1 MNNNC
6 FDNKIKKILDC
17 GKQCNCTPVIVG
29 PTGPTGPQGPVSI
42 AVGVT
47 TTTDPGTNA
56 SVTNVGTND
65 NVILNF
71 NIPKGET
78 GPIGPQGIP
87 GIEGPTGPTGPTGP
101 QGPASIAVG
110 VTTTTD
116 PGTNASV
123 TNVGTDDNVILNFN
137 IPKGE
142 TGPIGPQG
150 IPGIEGP
157 TGPTGPTGP
166 QGLQGLQGIQGSTGP
181 TGPTGPQ
188 GLQGLQGIQGPTGPT
203 GPTGPAGPT
212 AIETY
217 GRKYNTSTDNISL
230 ETNIAQNIP
239 LGNNGPTNNITTAT
253 QNTLTITENGVYL
266 VEYGFSGSSS
276 TNATLTVEVNQNANA
291 IGGTSIVKT
300 VTANNNTDFN
310 SSTINSFAVGD
321 EIGLSINSSTAA
333 TITPANGTN
342 AYLNIVRIS

>member
-17 GKQCNCTPVIVG
+17 GKQCNCTPIIV
-29 PTGPTGPQGPVSI
+29 
-42 AVGVT
+42 
-47 TTTDPGTNA
+47 
-56 SVTNVGTND
+56 
-65 NVILNF
+65 
-71 NIPKGET
+71 
-78 GPIGPQGIP
+78 
-87 GIEGPTGPTGPTGP
+87 GPTGPTGP

-137 IPKGE
+137 IPRGE
-142 TGPIGPQG
+142 TGPIGP
-150 IPGIEGP
+150 
-157 TGPTGPTGP
+157 
-166 QGLQGLQGIQGSTGP
+166 QGIQGSTGP

-188 GLQGLQGIQGPTGPT
+188 GLQGLQGIQGPTGPTGPTGPAGPQGLQGLQGVQGPT

-291 IGGTSIVKT
+291 ISGTSIVKT

-321 EIGLSINSSTAA
+321 EIGLSIKSSTTA

>member
-17 GKQCNCTPVIVG
+17 GKQCNCTPIIV
-29 PTGPTGPQGPVSI
+29 
-42 AVGVT
+42 
-47 TTTDPGTNA
+47 
-56 SVTNVGTND
+56 
-65 NVILNF
+65 
-71 NIPKGET
+71 
-78 GPIGPQGIP
+78 
-87 GIEGPTGPTGPTGP
+87 GPTGPTGP

-137 IPKGE
+137 IPRGE

-150 IPGIEGP
+150 IPGTEGPTGPTGPTGPQGLQGIQGP

-166 QGLQGLQGIQGSTGP
+166 QGLQGLQGIQGP
-181 TGPTGPQ
+181 T
-188 GLQGLQGIQGPTGPT
+188 
-203 GPTGPAGPT
+203 GPT

-291 IGGTSIVKT
+291 ISGTSIVKT

-321 EIGLSINSSTAA
+321 EIGLSINSSTTA

>member
-17 GKQCNCTPVIVG
+17 GKQCNCTPIIV
-29 PTGPTGPQGPVSI
+29 
-42 AVGVT
+42 
-47 TTTDPGTNA
+47 
-56 SVTNVGTND
+56 
-65 NVILNF
+65 
-71 NIPKGET
+71 
-78 GPIGPQGIP
+78 
-87 GIEGPTGPTGPTGP
+87 GPTGPTGP

-150 IPGIEGP
+150 IPGTE
-157 TGPTGPTGP
+157 
-166 QGLQGLQGIQGSTGP
+166 GP

-203 GPTGPAGPT
+203 GPTGPQGLQGLQGIQGPTGPTGPAGPQGLQGIQGPTGPT

-291 IGGTSIVKT
+291 ISGTSIVKT

-321 EIGLSINSSTAA
+321 EIGLSIKSSTTA

>member
-6 FDNKIKKILDC
+6 FDNKIKKNLDC
-17 GKQCNCTPVIVG
+17 GKKCNCTPIIV
-29 PTGPTGPQGPVSI
+29 
-42 AVGVT
+42 
-47 TTTDPGTNA
+47 
-56 SVTNVGTND
+56 
-65 NVILNF
+65 
-71 NIPKGET
+71 
-78 GPIGPQGIP
+78 
-87 GIEGPTGPTGPTGP
+87 GPTGPTGP

-137 IPKGE
+137 IPRGE

-150 IPGIEGP
+150 IPGTEGPTGPTGPQGLQGLQGIQGPTGPAGPQGLQGLQGLQGIQGP

-166 QGLQGLQGIQGSTGP
+166 QGLQGLQGIQGPTGP
-181 TGPTGPQ
+181 TGPAGPQ
-188 GLQGLQGIQGPTGPT
+188 GLQGLQGIQGPT

-253 QNTLTITENGVYL
+253 LNTLTITENGVYL

-291 IGGTSIVKT
+291 ISGTSIVKT

-310 SSTINSFAVGD
+310 SSTINSFSVGD
-321 EIGLSINSSTAA
+321 EIGLSIKSSTTA

>member
-17 GKQCNCTPVIVG
+17 GKQCNCTPIIV
-29 PTGPTGPQGPVSI
+29 
-42 AVGVT
+42 
-47 TTTDPGTNA
+47 
-56 SVTNVGTND
+56 
-65 NVILNF
+65 
-71 NIPKGET
+71 
-78 GPIGPQGIP
+78 
-87 GIEGPTGPTGPTGP
+87 GPTGPTGP

-137 IPKGE
+137 IPRGE

-150 IPGIEGP
+150 IPGTE
-157 TGPTGPTGP
+157 GPTGPTGP
-166 QGLQGLQGIQGSTGP
+166 QGLQGLQGIQGPTGP
-181 TGPTGPQ
+181 TGPAGPQ

-291 IGGTSIVKT
+291 ISGTSIVKT

-321 EIGLSINSSTAA
+321 EIGLSINSSTTA

>member
-17 GKQCNCTPVIVG
+17 GKQCNCTPVIV
-29 PTGPTGPQGPVSI
+29 
-42 AVGVT
+42 
-47 TTTDPGTNA
+47 
-56 SVTNVGTND
+56 
-65 NVILNF
+65 
-71 NIPKGET
+71 
-78 GPIGPQGIP
+78 
-87 GIEGPTGPTGPTGP
+87 GPTGPTGP

-150 IPGIEGP
+150 IPGTE
-157 TGPTGPTGP
+157 GPTGPTGP
-166 QGLQGLQGIQGSTGP
+166 QGLQGIQ
-181 TGPTGPQ
+181 
-188 GLQGLQGIQGPTGPT
+188 GPT

-217 GRKYNTSTDNISL
+217 GSKYNTSTDNISL

-239 LGNNGPTNNITTAT
+239 LGNNGPTNKITTAT

-291 IGGTSIVKT
+291 ISGTSIVKT

-321 EIGLSINSSTAA
+321 EIGLSIKSSTAA

>member
-6 FDNKIKKILDC
+6 FDNKIKKNLDC
-17 GKQCNCTPVIVG
+17 GKKCNCTPIIV
-29 PTGPTGPQGPVSI
+29 
-42 AVGVT
+42 
-47 TTTDPGTNA
+47 
-56 SVTNVGTND
+56 
-65 NVILNF
+65 
-71 NIPKGET
+71 
-78 GPIGPQGIP
+78 
-87 GIEGPTGPTGPTGP
+87 GPTGPTGP

-150 IPGIEGP
+150 IPGTEGP
-157 TGPTGPTGP
+157 TGPA
-166 QGLQGLQGIQGSTGP
+166 
-181 TGPTGPQ
+181 GPQ

-203 GPTGPAGPT
+203 GPT

-291 IGGTSIVKT
+291 ISGTSIVKT

-321 EIGLSINSSTAA
+321 EIGLSIKSSTAA

>member
-6 FDNKIKKILDC
+6 LDNKIKNILNC
-17 GKQCNCTPVIVG
+17 GKKCNCTPVIVG

-56 SVTNVGTND
+56 SVN
-65 NVILNF
+65 
-71 NIPKGET
+71 
-78 GPIGPQGIP
+78 
-87 GIEGPTGPTGPTGP
+87 
-101 QGPASIAVG
+101 
-110 VTTTTD
+110 
-116 PGTNASV
+116 
-123 TNVGTDDNVILNFN
+123 NVGTDDNVILNFN
-137 IPKGE
+137 IPRGE
-142 TGPIGPQG
+142 
-150 IPGIEGP
+150 
-157 TGPTGPTGP
+157 
-166 QGLQGLQGIQGSTGP
+166 
-181 TGPTGPQ
+181 
-188 GLQGLQGIQGPTGPT
+188 
-203 GPTGPAGPT
+203 TGPAGPT

-217 GRKYNTSTDNISL
+217 VRKYNTSTDNISL

-239 LGNNGPTNNITTAT
+239 LGNNGPTNKITTAT
-253 QNTLTITENGVYL
+253 QNTLTIAENGVYL

-276 TNATLTVEVNQNANA
+276 TNATLTVEVKQNANA
-291 IGGTSIVKT
+291 IDSTSIVKT

-321 EIGLSINSSTAA
+321 EIGLSIESSTAA

>member
-6 FDNKIKKILDC
+6 FDNKIKKNLDC
-17 GKQCNCTPVIVG
+17 GKKCNCTPIIV
-29 PTGPTGPQGPVSI
+29 
-42 AVGVT
+42 
-47 TTTDPGTNA
+47 
-56 SVTNVGTND
+56 
-65 NVILNF
+65 
-71 NIPKGET
+71 
-78 GPIGPQGIP
+78 
-87 GIEGPTGPTGPTGP
+87 GPTGPTGP

-137 IPKGE
+137 IPRGE

-150 IPGIEGP
+150 IPGIQGP

-166 QGLQGLQGIQGSTGP
+166 
-181 TGPTGPQ
+181 
-188 GLQGLQGIQGPTGPT
+188 QGLQGIQGPTGPT

-253 QNTLTITENGVYL
+253 LNTLTITENGVYL

-291 IGGTSIVKT
+291 ISGTSIVKT

-321 EIGLSINSSTAA
+321 EIGLSINSSTTA

>member
-6 FDNKIKKILDC
+6 FDNKIKKNLDC
-17 GKQCNCTPVIVG
+17 GKQCNCTPIIV
-29 PTGPTGPQGPVSI
+29 
-42 AVGVT
+42 
-47 TTTDPGTNA
+47 
-56 SVTNVGTND
+56 
-65 NVILNF
+65 
-71 NIPKGET
+71 
-78 GPIGPQGIP
+78 
-87 GIEGPTGPTGPTGP
+87 GPTGPTGP

-150 IPGIEGP
+150 I
-157 TGPTGPTGP
+157 
-166 QGLQGLQGIQGSTGP
+166 
-181 TGPTGPQ
+181 
-188 GLQGLQGIQGPTGPT
+188 QGPT
-203 GPTGPAGPT
+203 GPT

-291 IGGTSIVKT
+291 ISGTSIVKT

-321 EIGLSINSSTAA
+321 EIGLSIKSSTTA

>member
-29 PTGPTGPQGPVSI
+29 PTGPTGPQGPV
-42 AVGVT
+42 
-47 TTTDPGTNA
+47 
-56 SVTNVGTND
+56 
-65 NVILNF
+65 
-71 NIPKGET
+71 
-78 GPIGPQGIP
+78 
-87 GIEGPTGPTGPTGP
+87 
-101 QGPASIAVG
+101 SIAVG

-166 QGLQGLQGIQGSTGP
+166 QGLQGLQGLQGIQGPTGP

-188 GLQGLQGIQGPTGPT
+188 GLQGIQGPT

-321 EIGLSINSSTAA
+321 EIGLSIKSSTAA

>member
-17 GKQCNCTPVIVG
+17 GKQCNCTPIIV
-29 PTGPTGPQGPVSI
+29 
-42 AVGVT
+42 
-47 TTTDPGTNA
+47 
-56 SVTNVGTND
+56 
-65 NVILNF
+65 
-71 NIPKGET
+71 
-78 GPIGPQGIP
+78 
-87 GIEGPTGPTGPTGP
+87 GPTGPTGP

-137 IPKGE
+137 IPRGE

-150 IPGIEGP
+150 IPGTE
-157 TGPTGPTGP
+157 GPTGPTGP
-166 QGLQGLQGIQGSTGP
+166 QGLQGLQGIQGPTGP

-291 IGGTSIVKT
+291 ISGTSIVKT

>member
-17 GKQCNCTPVIVG
+17 GKQCNCTPVIV
-29 PTGPTGPQGPVSI
+29 
-42 AVGVT
+42 
-47 TTTDPGTNA
+47 
-56 SVTNVGTND
+56 
-65 NVILNF
+65 
-71 NIPKGET
+71 
-78 GPIGPQGIP
+78 
-87 GIEGPTGPTGPTGP
+87 GPTGPTGP

-137 IPKGE
+137 IPRGE

-150 IPGIEGP
+150 IPGTE
-157 TGPTGPTGP
+157 GPTGPTGP
-166 QGLQGLQGIQGSTGP
+166 QGLQGLQGIQGPTGP

-291 IGGTSIVKT
+291 ISGTSIVKT

-310 SSTINSFAVGD
+310 SSTINSFSVGD
-321 EIGLSINSSTAA
+321 EIGLSIKSSTTA

>member
-17 GKQCNCTPVIVG
+17 GKQCNCTPVIV
-29 PTGPTGPQGPVSI
+29 
-42 AVGVT
+42 
-47 TTTDPGTNA
+47 
-56 SVTNVGTND
+56 
-65 NVILNF
+65 
-71 NIPKGET
+71 
-78 GPIGPQGIP
+78 
-87 GIEGPTGPTGPTGP
+87 GPTGPTGP

-150 IPGIEGP
+150 IPGTEGPTGPTGPQGLQGLQGIQGP

-166 QGLQGLQGIQGSTGP
+166 QGLQGLQGIQ
-181 TGPTGPQ
+181 
-188 GLQGLQGIQGPTGPT
+188 GPT

-291 IGGTSIVKT
+291 ISGTSIVKT

-321 EIGLSINSSTAA
+321 EIGLSIKSSTAA

>member
-1 MNNNC
+1 M
-6 FDNKIKKILDC
+6 KLQLIL
-17 GKQCNCTPVIVG
+17 
-29 PTGPTGPQGPVSI
+29 
-42 AVGVT
+42 
-47 TTTDPGTNA
+47 
-56 SVTNVGTND
+56 
-65 NVILNF
+65 L
-71 NIPKGET
+71 
-78 GPIGPQGIP
+78 
-87 GIEGPTGPTGPTGP
+87 
-101 QGPASIAVG
+101 
-110 VTTTTD
+110 
-116 PGTNASV
+116 
-123 TNVGTDDNVILNFN
+123 DDLFYR
-137 IPKGE
+137 G
-142 TGPIGPQG
+142 
-150 IPGIEGP
+150 
-157 TGPTGPTGP
+157 
-166 QGLQGLQGIQGSTGP
+166 
-181 TGPTGPQ
+181 TGPQ

-203 GPTGPAGPT
+203 GPT

-239 LGNNGPTNNITTAT
+239 LGNNGPTNNITTVT

-291 IGGTSIVKT
+291 ISGTSIVKT

-321 EIGLSINSSTAA
+321 EIGLSIMSSTTA

>member
-17 GKQCNCTPVIVG
+17 GKQCNCTPIIV
-29 PTGPTGPQGPVSI
+29 
-42 AVGVT
+42 
-47 TTTDPGTNA
+47 
-56 SVTNVGTND
+56 
-65 NVILNF
+65 
-71 NIPKGET
+71 
-78 GPIGPQGIP
+78 
-87 GIEGPTGPTGPTGP
+87 GPTGPTGP

-137 IPKGE
+137 IPRGE

-150 IPGIEGP
+150 IPGTE
-157 TGPTGPTGP
+157 GPTGPTGP
-166 QGLQGLQGIQGSTGP
+166 QGLQGLQGIQGPTGP
-181 TGPTGPQ
+181 TGPAGPQ
-188 GLQGLQGIQGPTGPT
+188 GLQGLLGIQGPTGPT

-230 ETNIAQNIP
+230 ETNVAQNIP

-291 IGGTSIVKT
+291 ISGTSIVKT

-321 EIGLSINSSTAA
+321 EIGLSINSSTTA

>member
-17 GKQCNCTPVIVG
+17 GKQCNCTPIIV
-29 PTGPTGPQGPVSI
+29 
-42 AVGVT
+42 
-47 TTTDPGTNA
+47 
-56 SVTNVGTND
+56 
-65 NVILNF
+65 
-71 NIPKGET
+71 
-78 GPIGPQGIP
+78 
-87 GIEGPTGPTGPTGP
+87 GPTGPTGP

-123 TNVGTDDNVILNFN
+123 TNVGTNDNVILNFN
-137 IPKGE
+137 IPRGE

-150 IPGIEGP
+150 IPGTE
-157 TGPTGPTGP
+157 
-166 QGLQGLQGIQGSTGP
+166 GP

-203 GPTGPAGPT
+203 GPT

-239 LGNNGPTNNITTAT
+239 LGNNGPTNNITTVT

-291 IGGTSIVKT
+291 ISGTSIVKT

-321 EIGLSINSSTAA
+321 EIGLSIKSSTTA

>member
-6 FDNKIKKILDC
+6 FDNKIKKNLDC
-17 GKQCNCTPVIVG
+17 GKKCNCTPIIV
-29 PTGPTGPQGPVSI
+29 
-42 AVGVT
+42 
-47 TTTDPGTNA
+47 
-56 SVTNVGTND
+56 
-65 NVILNF
+65 
-71 NIPKGET
+71 
-78 GPIGPQGIP
+78 
-87 GIEGPTGPTGPTGP
+87 GPTGPTGP

-137 IPKGE
+137 IPRGE

-150 IPGIEGP
+150 IPGTE
-157 TGPTGPTGP
+157 GPTGPTGP
-166 QGLQGLQGIQGSTGP
+166 QGLQGLQGIQGPTGPTGPAGPQGLQGLQGIQGPTGP

-203 GPTGPAGPT
+203 GPPT

-253 QNTLTITENGVYL
+253 LNTLTITENGVYL

-276 TNATLTVEVNQNANA
+276 TNATLTVEVNHNANA
-291 IGGTSIVKT
+291 ISGTSIVKT

>member
-17 GKQCNCTPVIVG
+17 GKQCNCTPIIV
-29 PTGPTGPQGPVSI
+29 
-42 AVGVT
+42 
-47 TTTDPGTNA
+47 
-56 SVTNVGTND
+56 
-65 NVILNF
+65 
-71 NIPKGET
+71 
-78 GPIGPQGIP
+78 
-87 GIEGPTGPTGPTGP
+87 GPTGPTGP

-150 IPGIEGP
+150 IPGTE
-157 TGPTGPTGP
+157 GPTGPTGP
-166 QGLQGLQGIQGSTGP
+166 QGLQGLQGIQGPTGP

-203 GPTGPAGPT
+203 GPTGPQGLQGIQGPTGPTGPAGPQGLQGIQGPTGPT

-291 IGGTSIVKT
+291 ISGTSIVKT

-321 EIGLSINSSTAA
+321 EIGLSIKSSTTA

>member
-6 FDNKIKKILDC
+6 FDNKIKNILDC
-17 GKQCNCTPVIVG
+17 GKKCNCTPVIV
-29 PTGPTGPQGPVSI
+29 
-42 AVGVT
+42 
-47 TTTDPGTNA
+47 
-56 SVTNVGTND
+56 
-65 NVILNF
+65 
-71 NIPKGET
+71 
-78 GPIGPQGIP
+78 
-87 GIEGPTGPTGPTGP
+87 GPTGPTGP

-150 IPGIEGP
+150 IPGTEGP
-157 TGPTGPTGP
+157 TGPAGP
-166 QGLQGLQGIQGSTGP
+166 
-181 TGPTGPQ
+181 
-188 GLQGLQGIQGPTGPT
+188 QGLQGIQGPPGPA
-203 GPTGPAGPT
+203 GPAGPT

-239 LGNNGPTNNITTAT
+239 LGNNGPTNKITTAT
-253 QNTLTITENGVYL
+253 QNKLTIAENGVYL

-276 TNATLTVEVNQNANA
+276 ANATLTVEVKQNANA
-291 IGGTSIVKT
+291 IGSTSIVKT

-321 EIGLSINSSTAA
+321 EIGLSIKSSTAA

-342 AYLNIVRIS
+342 AYLNIIRIS

>member
-6 FDNKIKKILDC
+6 FDDKIKNILEE
-17 GKQCNCTPVIVG
+17 GKRCNCTPVIV
-29 PTGPTGPQGPVSI
+29 
-42 AVGVT
+42 
-47 TTTDPGTNA
+47 
-56 SVTNVGTND
+56 
-65 NVILNF
+65 
-71 NIPKGET
+71 
-78 GPIGPQGIP
+78 
-87 GIEGPTGPTGPTGP
+87 GPTGPTGPTGP

-150 IPGIEGP
+150 IPGTEGP
-157 TGPTGPTGP
+157 TGPAGPAGP
-166 QGLQGLQGIQGSTGP
+166 
-181 TGPTGPQ
+181 
-188 GLQGLQGIQGPTGPT
+188 QGLQGIQGPPGPA
-203 GPTGPAGPT
+203 GPAGPAGPQGLQGIQGPPGPAGPAGPT

-266 VEYGFSGSSS
+266 VEYCFSGSSS
-276 TNATLTVEVNQNANA
+276 TNATLTVEVKQNANA
-291 IGGTSIVKT
+291 IGSTSIVKT

-321 EIGLSINSSTAA
+321 EIGLSIKSSTAA

>member
-17 GKQCNCTPVIVG
+17 GKQCNCIPVIV
-29 PTGPTGPQGPVSI
+29 
-42 AVGVT
+42 
-47 TTTDPGTNA
+47 
-56 SVTNVGTND
+56 
-65 NVILNF
+65 
-71 NIPKGET
+71 
-78 GPIGPQGIP
+78 
-87 GIEGPTGPTGPTGP
+87 GPTGPTGP

-123 TNVGTDDNVILNFN
+123 TNVGTNDNVILNFN
-137 IPKGE
+137 IPRGE

-157 TGPTGPTGP
+157 TGPTGP
-166 QGLQGLQGIQGSTGP
+166 QGL
-181 TGPTGPQ
+181 Q

-321 EIGLSINSSTAA
+321 EIGLSIKSSTTA

>member
-6 FDNKIKKILDC
+6 FDNKIKNILDC
-17 GKQCNCTPVIVG
+17 GKQCNCTPVIV
-29 PTGPTGPQGPVSI
+29 
-42 AVGVT
+42 
-47 TTTDPGTNA
+47 
-56 SVTNVGTND
+56 
-65 NVILNF
+65 
-71 NIPKGET
+71 
-78 GPIGPQGIP
+78 
-87 GIEGPTGPTGPTGP
+87 GPTGPTGP

-150 IPGIEGP
+150 IPGTEGP
-157 TGPTGPTGP
+157 
-166 QGLQGLQGIQGSTGP
+166 TGP

-203 GPTGPAGPT
+203 GPAGPT

-217 GRKYNTSTDNISL
+217 GSKYNTSTDNISL

-239 LGNNGPTNNITTAT
+239 LGNNGPTNKITTAT

-321 EIGLSINSSTAA
+321 EIGLSIKSSTAA

>member
-6 FDNKIKKILDC
+6 FDNKIKKNLDC
-17 GKQCNCTPVIVG
+17 GKKCNCTPIIV
-29 PTGPTGPQGPVSI
+29 
-42 AVGVT
+42 
-47 TTTDPGTNA
+47 
-56 SVTNVGTND
+56 
-65 NVILNF
+65 
-71 NIPKGET
+71 
-78 GPIGPQGIP
+78 
-87 GIEGPTGPTGPTGP
+87 GPTGPTGP

-137 IPKGE
+137 IPRGE

-150 IPGIEGP
+150 IPGTEGPTGPTGPQGLQGLQGIQGPTGPTGPAGPQGLQGLQGLQGIQGP

-166 QGLQGLQGIQGSTGP
+166 QGLQGLQGIQGPTGP
-181 TGPTGPQ
+181 TGPAGPQ
-188 GLQGLQGIQGPTGPT
+188 GLQGLQGIQGPT

-253 QNTLTITENGVYL
+253 LNTLTITENGVYL

-291 IGGTSIVKT
+291 ISGTSIVKT

-310 SSTINSFAVGD
+310 SSTINSFSVGD
-321 EIGLSINSSTAA
+321 EIGLSIKSSTTA

>member
-6 FDNKIKKILDC
+6 FDNKIKKNLDC
-17 GKQCNCTPVIVG
+17 GKKCNCTPIIV
-29 PTGPTGPQGPVSI
+29 
-42 AVGVT
+42 
-47 TTTDPGTNA
+47 
-56 SVTNVGTND
+56 
-65 NVILNF
+65 
-71 NIPKGET
+71 
-78 GPIGPQGIP
+78 
-87 GIEGPTGPTGPTGP
+87 GPTGPTGP

-137 IPKGE
+137 IPRGE

-150 IPGIEGP
+150 IP
-157 TGPTGPTGP
+157 
-166 QGLQGLQGIQGSTGP
+166 
-181 TGPTGPQ
+181 
-188 GLQGLQGIQGPTGPT
+188 GIQGPTGPT

-291 IGGTSIVKT
+291 ISGTSIVKT

-310 SSTINSFAVGD
+310 SSTINSFSVGD
-321 EIGLSINSSTAA
+321 EIGLSIKSSTTA

>member
-56 SVTNVGTND
+56 SVTNVGT
-65 NVILNF
+65 
-71 NIPKGET
+71 
-78 GPIGPQGIP
+78 
-87 GIEGPTGPTGPTGP
+87 
-101 QGPASIAVG
+101 
-110 VTTTTD
+110 
-116 PGTNASV
+116 
-123 TNVGTDDNVILNFN
+123 DDNVILNFN

-150 IPGIEGP
+150 IPGIE
-157 TGPTGPTGP
+157 
-166 QGLQGLQGIQGSTGP
+166 
-181 TGPTGPQ
+181 
-188 GLQGLQGIQGPTGPT
+188 GPTGPT

>member
-6 FDNKIKKILDC
+6 FDNKIKKNLDC
-17 GKQCNCTPVIVG
+17 GKKCNCTPIIVG

-42 AVGVT
+42 
-47 TTTDPGTNA
+47 D
-56 SVTNVGTND
+56 
-65 NVILNF
+65 
-71 NIPKGET
+71 
-78 GPIGPQGIP
+78 
-87 GIEGPTGPTGPTGP
+87 
-101 QGPASIAVG
+101 VG

-150 IPGIEGP
+150 IPGTEGP
-157 TGPTGPTGP
+157 TGPAGPT
-166 QGLQGLQGIQGSTGP
+166 
-181 TGPTGPQ
+181 
-188 GLQGLQGIQGPTGPT
+188 
-203 GPTGPAGPT
+203 GPT

-239 LGNNGPTNNITTAT
+239 LGNNGPTNKITTAT

-276 TNATLTVEVNQNANA
+276 TNATLTVEVKQNANA
-291 IGGTSIVKT
+291 IGSTSIVKT

-321 EIGLSINSSTAA
+321 EIGLSIKSSTAA

>member
-1 MNNNC
+1 M
-6 FDNKIKKILDC
+6 KLQLIL
-17 GKQCNCTPVIVG
+17 
-29 PTGPTGPQGPVSI
+29 
-42 AVGVT
+42 
-47 TTTDPGTNA
+47 
-56 SVTNVGTND
+56 
-65 NVILNF
+65 L
-71 NIPKGET
+71 
-78 GPIGPQGIP
+78 
-87 GIEGPTGPTGPTGP
+87 
-101 QGPASIAVG
+101 
-110 VTTTTD
+110 
-116 PGTNASV
+116 
-123 TNVGTDDNVILNFN
+123 DDLFYR
-137 IPKGE
+137 G
-142 TGPIGPQG
+142 
-150 IPGIEGP
+150 
-157 TGPTGPTGP
+157 
-166 QGLQGLQGIQGSTGP
+166 

-203 GPTGPAGPT
+203 GPT

-276 TNATLTVEVNQNANA
+276 TNATLTVEVKQNANA
-291 IGGTSIVKT
+291 IGSTSIVKT

-321 EIGLSINSSTAA
+321 EIGLSIKSSTAA

>member
-1 MNNNC
+1 MMNNNC

-17 GKQCNCTPVIVG
+17 GKQCNCIPVIVG
-29 PTGPTGPQGPVSI
+29 PTGPTGP
-42 AVGVT
+42 
-47 TTTDPGTNA
+47 
-56 SVTNVGTND
+56 
-65 NVILNF
+65 
-71 NIPKGET
+71 T
-78 GPIGPQGIP
+78 GPA
-87 GIEGPTGPTGPTGP
+87 GP

-137 IPKGE
+137 IPRGE

-157 TGPTGPTGP
+157 TGPTGP
-166 QGLQGLQGIQGSTGP
+166 QGLQGIQGP

-188 GLQGLQGIQGPTGPT
+188 GPQGIPGTEGPTGPTGPQGLQGIQGPTGPT

-321 EIGLSINSSTAA
+321 EIGLSIMSSTTA

>member
-17 GKQCNCTPVIVG
+17 GKQCNCTPIIV
-29 PTGPTGPQGPVSI
+29 
-42 AVGVT
+42 
-47 TTTDPGTNA
+47 
-56 SVTNVGTND
+56 
-65 NVILNF
+65 
-71 NIPKGET
+71 
-78 GPIGPQGIP
+78 
-87 GIEGPTGPTGPTGP
+87 GPTGPTGP

-137 IPKGE
+137 IPRGE

-150 IPGIEGP
+150 IPGTEGP

-166 QGLQGLQGIQGSTGP
+166 QGLQGIQGPTGP
-181 TGPTGPQ
+181 TGPAGPQ
-188 GLQGLQGIQGPTGPT
+188 GLQGLQGIQGPT

-239 LGNNGPTNNITTAT
+239 LGNNGPANNITTAT

-291 IGGTSIVKT
+291 ISGTSIVKT

-321 EIGLSINSSTAA
+321 EIGLSINSSTTA

>member
-17 GKQCNCTPVIVG
+17 GKQCNCTPVIV
-29 PTGPTGPQGPVSI
+29 
-42 AVGVT
+42 
-47 TTTDPGTNA
+47 
-56 SVTNVGTND
+56 
-65 NVILNF
+65 
-71 NIPKGET
+71 
-78 GPIGPQGIP
+78 
-87 GIEGPTGPTGPTGP
+87 GPTGPTGP

-150 IPGIEGP
+150 IPGTE
-157 TGPTGPTGP
+157 GPTGPTGP
-166 QGLQGLQGIQGSTGP
+166 QGLQGLQGIQ
-181 TGPTGPQ
+181 
-188 GLQGLQGIQGPTGPT
+188 

-239 LGNNGPTNNITTAT
+239 LGNNGPTNKITTAT

-291 IGGTSIVKT
+291 ISGTSIVKT

-321 EIGLSINSSTAA
+321 EIGLSIKSSTAA

>member
-1 MNNNC
+1 M
-6 FDNKIKKILDC
+6 KLQLIL
-17 GKQCNCTPVIVG
+17 
-29 PTGPTGPQGPVSI
+29 
-42 AVGVT
+42 
-47 TTTDPGTNA
+47 
-56 SVTNVGTND
+56 
-65 NVILNF
+65 L
-71 NIPKGET
+71 
-78 GPIGPQGIP
+78 
-87 GIEGPTGPTGPTGP
+87 
-101 QGPASIAVG
+101 
-110 VTTTTD
+110 
-116 PGTNASV
+116 
-123 TNVGTDDNVILNFN
+123 DDLFYR
-137 IPKGE
+137 G
-142 TGPIGPQG
+142 
-150 IPGIEGP
+150 
-157 TGPTGPTGP
+157 
-166 QGLQGLQGIQGSTGP
+166 
-181 TGPTGPQ
+181 TGPQ

-239 LGNNGPTNNITTAT
+239 LGNNGPTNNITTVT

-291 IGGTSIVKT
+291 ISGTSIVKT

-321 EIGLSINSSTAA
+321 EIGLSIKSSTTA

>member
-17 GKQCNCTPVIVG
+17 GKQCNCTPIIV
-29 PTGPTGPQGPVSI
+29 
-42 AVGVT
+42 
-47 TTTDPGTNA
+47 
-56 SVTNVGTND
+56 
-65 NVILNF
+65 
-71 NIPKGET
+71 
-78 GPIGPQGIP
+78 
-87 GIEGPTGPTGPTGP
+87 GPTGPTGP

-150 IPGIEGP
+150 IPGTE
-157 TGPTGPTGP
+157 
-166 QGLQGLQGIQGSTGP
+166 GP

-203 GPTGPAGPT
+203 GPAGPQGLQGIQGPTGPTGPAGPQGLQGIQGPTGPT

-291 IGGTSIVKT
+291 ISGTSIVKT

-321 EIGLSINSSTAA
+321 EIGLSINSSTTA

>member
-17 GKQCNCTPVIVG
+17 GKQCNCTPVIV
-29 PTGPTGPQGPVSI
+29 
-42 AVGVT
+42 
-47 TTTDPGTNA
+47 
-56 SVTNVGTND
+56 
-65 NVILNF
+65 
-71 NIPKGET
+71 
-78 GPIGPQGIP
+78 
-87 GIEGPTGPTGPTGP
+87 GPTGPTGP

-150 IPGIEGP
+150 IPGTE
-157 TGPTGPTGP
+157 
-166 QGLQGLQGIQGSTGP
+166 GP

-203 GPTGPAGPT
+203 GPTGPQGLQGLQGIPGTEGPTGPAGPT

-239 LGNNGPTNNITTAT
+239 LGNNGPTNKITTAT

-291 IGGTSIVKT
+291 ISGTSIVKT

-321 EIGLSINSSTAA
+321 EIGLSIKSSTAA

>member
-6 FDNKIKKILDC
+6 FDNKIKKNLDC
-17 GKQCNCTPVIVG
+17 GKKCNCTPIIV
-29 PTGPTGPQGPVSI
+29 
-42 AVGVT
+42 
-47 TTTDPGTNA
+47 
-56 SVTNVGTND
+56 
-65 NVILNF
+65 
-71 NIPKGET
+71 
-78 GPIGPQGIP
+78 
-87 GIEGPTGPTGPTGP
+87 GPTGPTGP

-137 IPKGE
+137 IPRGE

-150 IPGIEGP
+150 IPGTE
-157 TGPTGPTGP
+157 
-166 QGLQGLQGIQGSTGP
+166 GP

-188 GLQGLQGIQGPTGPT
+188 GLQGLQGIQGPTGPTGPAGPQGLQGFQGIQGPTGPTGPQGLQGLQGIQGPT

-253 QNTLTITENGVYL
+253 LNTLTITENGVYL

-291 IGGTSIVKT
+291 ISGTSIVKT

>member
-17 GKQCNCTPVIVG
+17 GKQCNCTPIIV
-29 PTGPTGPQGPVSI
+29 
-42 AVGVT
+42 
-47 TTTDPGTNA
+47 
-56 SVTNVGTND
+56 
-65 NVILNF
+65 
-71 NIPKGET
+71 
-78 GPIGPQGIP
+78 
-87 GIEGPTGPTGPTGP
+87 GPTGPTGP

-137 IPKGE
+137 IPRGE
-142 TGPIGPQG
+142 TGPIGLQG
-150 IPGIEGP
+150 IQGP

-166 QGLQGLQGIQGSTGP
+166 QGLQGLQGIQ
-181 TGPTGPQ
+181 
-188 GLQGLQGIQGPTGPT
+188 GPT

-239 LGNNGPTNNITTAT
+239 LGNNGPANNITTAT

-291 IGGTSIVKT
+291 ISGTSIVKT

>member
-17 GKQCNCTPVIVG
+17 GKQCNCIPVIV
-29 PTGPTGPQGPVSI
+29 
-42 AVGVT
+42 
-47 TTTDPGTNA
+47 
-56 SVTNVGTND
+56 
-65 NVILNF
+65 
-71 NIPKGET
+71 
-78 GPIGPQGIP
+78 
-87 GIEGPTGPTGPTGP
+87 GPTGPTGP

-137 IPKGE
+137 IPRGE

-157 TGPTGPTGP
+157 TGPTGPQGPQGIPGTEGPTGPTGP
-166 QGLQGLQGIQGSTGP
+166 QGFQGIQGPTGP

-188 GLQGLQGIQGPTGPT
+188 GLQGIQGPT

-321 EIGLSINSSTAA
+321 EIGLSIMSSTTA

>member
-17 GKQCNCTPVIVG
+17 GKQCNCTPIIV
-29 PTGPTGPQGPVSI
+29 
-42 AVGVT
+42 
-47 TTTDPGTNA
+47 
-56 SVTNVGTND
+56 
-65 NVILNF
+65 
-71 NIPKGET
+71 
-78 GPIGPQGIP
+78 
-87 GIEGPTGPTGPTGP
+87 GPTGPTGP

-137 IPKGE
+137 IPRGE

-150 IPGIEGP
+150 IPGTE
-157 TGPTGPTGP
+157 GPTGPTGP
-166 QGLQGLQGIQGSTGP
+166 QGLQGLQGIQGPTGP

-291 IGGTSIVKT
+291 ISGTSIVKT

-321 EIGLSINSSTAA
+321 EIGLSIKSSTTA